1 MSCPNWSSKGSVAGI
16 VAQTAK
22 RAFSTPLTDIGFVR
36 ASNEIKATT
45 LRQQTPG
52 H

>member
-22 RAFSTPLTDIGFVR
+22 RAFSTPLTDIGFAR
-36 ASNEIKATT
+36 ASIEIRGAT
-45 LRQQTPG
+45 LRQQSTV